1 MSLYISYFFLIISML
16 FLFSGF
22 VLLLRYSN
30 NIGIL
35 LHVTNILNIYGINF
49 FLLAICFSRFSYQF
63 LLEVI
68 IIIAVNTLC
77 SLTLLHILFKKSDVG
92 DTTEYAKKREK
103 MLEAR
108 MQHFREVLR
117 NKQPKNVV
125 KNNVIE
131 NRGYDETDVYD
142 SQDDTI
148 NYDQKVVKRQVDFST
163 FFSECVNRIAANSE
177 GQPEEPSEEE
187 VKEAIDDTE
196 EKIREQK
203 RALKKKIETARKNA
217 YSTRK
222 PEKIQETEKII
233 KDILDKYGLTE
244 EMLNEA

>member
-35 LHVTNILNIYGINF
+35 LHVINILNIYGINF

-68 IIIAVNTLC
+68 VIITVNTLC

-117 NKQPKNVV
+117 NKQANDIVENH
-125 KNNVIE
+125 NNDEI
-131 NRGYDETDVYD
+131 ETDNN
-142 SQDDTI
+142 QDNTSD
-148 NYDQKVVKRQVDFST
+148 YQKEVIKRQADFST

>member
-30 NIGIL
+30 SIGIL

-117 NKQPKNVV
+117 NKQANDIVENH
-125 KNNVIE
+125 NNDEI
-131 NRGYDETDVYD
+131 ETDNN
-142 SQDDTI
+142 QDNTSD
-148 NYDQKVVKRQVDFST
+148 YQKEVIKRQADFST

>member
-1 MSLYISYFFLIISML
+1 MASSLLKSISIS
-16 FLFSGF
+16 
-22 VLLLRYSN
+22 
-30 NIGIL
+30 
-35 LHVTNILNIYGINF
+35 
-49 FLLAICFSRFSYQF
+49 ICFSFPHR
-63 LLEVI
+63 VI
-68 IIIAVNTLC
+68 DMIAQ
-77 SLTLLHILFKKSDVG
+77 SD
-92 DTTEYAKKREK
+92 
-103 MLEAR
+103 
-108 MQHFREVLR
+108 
-117 NKQPKNVV
+117 
-125 KNNVIE
+125 
-131 NRGYDETDVYD
+131 
-142 SQDDTI
+142 
-148 NYDQKVVKRQVDFST
+148 DFST

>member
-1 MSLYISYFFLIISML
+1 ML

-30 NIGIL
+30 NIVIL
-35 LHVTNILNIYGINF
+35 LHVTNILNIYGVNF

-68 IIIAVNTLC
+68 VIIAVNTLC

-117 NKQPKNVV
+117 NKQANDIVENHSNDEIEMDDNQDNTSDYQKE
-125 KNNVIE
+125 VI
-131 NRGYDETDVYD
+131 
-142 SQDDTI
+142 
-148 NYDQKVVKRQVDFST
+148 KRQADFST